1 MTRVSELIYRGL
13 LVALLALA
21 PLLAHAQSW
30 KPEKPVELIVGTTPG
45 GGAVGL
51 AFMANHKDD
60 AHYLQIVVQSLL
72 SNPIA
77 GRSKLTY
84 TDFSPVAIFAVEYAD
99 VKALLVEMGLAK

>member
-1 MTRVSELIYRGL
+1 MLVSELIYRGL

-30 KPEKPVELIVGTTPG
+30 KPEKPVDLIVGNKPGG